1 MLVACQVEQVL
12 RITYNDFKGSFTMQQ
27 EAYWGLTTSST
38 FPQSTP
44 KIVISGMKW

>member
-1 MLVACQVEQVL
+1 MNLGL
-12 RITYNDFKGSFTMQQ
+12 PFNMQQ

-44 KIVISGMKW
+44 KIDISTMKW